1 MDLQQLKMA
10 IDRIDQPTLLGQPQH
25 ERRTTMGD
33 SASLLGKLVLNSG
46 GLQHRRW
53 SGIRP
58 FVFRDAVGPV
68 QSTANPTLENTESL

>member
-1 MDLQQLKMA
+1 MDLQQLQMA
-10 IDRIDQPTLLGQPQH
+10 INRIHQPTLPGQPQH

-46 GLQHRRW
+46 GLQNRRCA
-53 SGIRP
+53 GIRP